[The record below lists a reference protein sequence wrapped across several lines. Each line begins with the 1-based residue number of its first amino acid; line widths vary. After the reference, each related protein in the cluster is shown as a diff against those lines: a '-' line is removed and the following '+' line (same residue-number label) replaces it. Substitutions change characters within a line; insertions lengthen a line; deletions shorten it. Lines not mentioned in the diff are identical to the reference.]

1 MEQTIGFILFAGAL
15 FIMLI
20 IVFVKANLVIC
31 QPNEV
36 VIIAGRTKKM
46 ADGSMRGYRIL
57 RGGRGFRR
65 PIIES
70 VRRLSLNAM
79 PIEIRLTKA
88 LSKGIIPINI
98 DGQANVK
105 IAGSEDEGLN
115 HAIER
120 FLGKNLNEIAAVAK
134 ETIEGNLR
142 GLLATVTPEEANAQ
156 RLKLAEAVVEEASAD
171 LRKLGLVLDFVK
183 IQNISDEQGY
193 LEAIGRQKNA
203 EVVKNARIAEATA
216 EAEAKIVTAEEKR
229 RGSVAEAQAQME
241 IVEAENR
248 LYVHRSSLESKSNEA
263 REKAKVA
270 GEIARITEEKKLEA
284 ERILL
289 NEKKYRAEVIIP
301 AEAEKKA
308 SELKARGEAAKIL
321 EDGIATAEAIKK
333 MQAEWKDGKT
343 RDLFLIQLL
352 PELLD
357 KTTRVIS
364 DNLHIE
370 KLTILD
376 SGNGDGLPNHVKNI
390 TGAAIS
396 VIEQLKNATGLDLPG
411 LLSSVANHKS
421 KKETVIPKELSK

>member
-1 MEQTIGFILFAGAL
+1 MEQTVGLIVFASAL
-15 FIMLI
+15 LIMLV
-20 IVFVKANLVIC
+20 IVFIKANLVIC

-36 VIIAGRTKKM
+36 VIISGRTRKM
-46 ADGSMRGYRIL
+46 KDGTRRGYRIL
-57 RGGRGFRR
+57 RGGRGFKL

-98 DGQANVK
+98 DGRANIK
-105 IAGSEDEGLN
+105 IGGSEEEGLDN
-115 HAIER
+115 AIER
-120 FLGKNLNEIAAVAK
+120 FLGKNLNEIATVAK

-142 GLLATVTPEEANAQ
+142 GILATVTPEEANAQ
-156 RLKLAEAVVEEASAD
+156 RLKLAEMVVKEASAD

-203 EVVKNARIAEATA
+203 EVMKNARIAEATA
-216 EAEAKIVTAEEKR
+216 EAEAKIVAAEEKR
-229 RGSVAEAQAQME
+229 KGNIAEARAEME

-248 LYVHRSSLESKSNEA
+248 LNVHRSNLELKSNEA

-289 NEKKYRAEVIIP
+289 NEKKYKAEVVVP
-301 AEAEKKA
+301 AEAEKEA
-308 SELKARGEAAKIL
+308 SEMRARGEAAKIL
-321 EDGIATAEAIKK
+321 EDGKATAEAIKK
-333 MQAEWKDGKT
+333 MHAEWKDGKT

-370 KLTILD
+370 KLTVLD
-376 SGNGDGLPNHVKNI
+376 SGNGNGLPNHVKNI

-396 VIEQLKNATGLDLPG
+396 VIEQLKNATGLDLPS
-411 LLSSVANHKS
+411 LLNSAANHKS
-421 KKETVIPKELSK
+421 KKETIVPKELSK

>member
-1 MEQTIGFILFAGAL
+1 MEQTVGFILFACGVL
-15 FIMLI
+15 VMFL
-20 IVFVKANLVIC
+20 IVFIKANLVIC

-36 VIIAGRTKKM
+36 VIISGRTKKM

-57 RGGRGFRR
+57 RGGRGFKL

-98 DGQANVK
+98 DGRANVK

-120 FLGKNLNEIAAVAK
+120 FLGKNLNDIAAVAK

-142 GLLATVTPEEANAQ
+142 GLLATVTPEEANTQ
-156 RLKLAEAVVEEASAD
+156 RLKLADTVVKEASED

-193 LEAIGRQKNA
+193 LEAIGRKKNA

-216 EAEAKIVTAEEKR
+216 EAEAKIVAAEEKR
-229 RGSVAEAQAQME
+229 RGSVAESKAQME

-248 LYVHRSSLESKSNEA
+248 LHVHSSGLESKSNEA

-270 GEIARITEEKKLEA
+270 GEIARITEEKKLEV
-284 ERILL
+284 ERVRL
-289 NEKKYRAEVIIP
+289 NKEKYRAEVVIP
-301 AEAEKKA
+301 AEAEKEA
-308 SELKARGEAAKIL
+308 NELRARGEAAKIL

-370 KLTILD
+370 KLTVLD
-376 SGNGDGLPNHVKNI
+376 SGNGDGLPSHVKNL

-411 LLSSVANHKS
+411 LLNSAANHKS
-421 KKETVIPKELSK
+421 KKENVIPKELSK